1 MQRINNMKNPKKL
14 YSHSFKAQQT
24 LLDYLLL
31 PESENIS
38 TKYDKGILPMCI
50 SPLSTKLSKLSRSGC
65 ADGGVQLLRPVPAHS
80 PRHARGEAQT
90 HQT

>member
-1 MQRINNMKNPKKL
+1 MDEQLTQR
-14 YSHSFKAQQT
+14 SHIPLNSIILKAQQT

-50 SPLSTKLSKLSRSGC
+50 SPLSTKSSKLSRSGC
-65 ADGGVQLLRPVPAHS
+65 ADGGVQLLRPVPPHS
-80 PRHARGEAQT
+80 PRHARGETQT